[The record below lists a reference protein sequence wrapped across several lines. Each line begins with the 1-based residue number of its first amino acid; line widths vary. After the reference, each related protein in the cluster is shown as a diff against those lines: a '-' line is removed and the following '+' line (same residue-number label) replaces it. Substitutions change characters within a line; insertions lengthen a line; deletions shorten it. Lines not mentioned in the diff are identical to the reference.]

1 MTKVDLVFSSHRQVD
16 SVRLD
21 RLTRELAADLR
32 REARIVVD
40 VAPGAAARSGAK
52 SGAGLEVGR
61 LVLAGVFSATTVQ
74 ALASVLKIWIKKRKD
89 SVFRLS
95 RGDVELVVE
104 GTGAEVDAAL
114 ARLPEILGTTDSG
127 AG

>member
-1 MTKVDLVFSSHRQVD
+1 M
-16 SVRLD
+16 
-21 RLTRELAADLR
+21 
-32 REARIVVD
+32 
-40 VAPGAAARSGAK
+40 
-52 SGAGLEVGR
+52 
-61 LVLAGVFSATTVQ
+61 LAGVFSATTVQ